1 VSCSLVAW
9 GEAGHAAA
17 AKSQLAKQTAPFR
30 GRVRARALARNLLE
44 VRRMALPRARAV
56 WSDETLDASERRRRI
71 FMLWDECV
79 ESGDESVLATARFV
93 RAAIA
98 GFVDH
103 RLPEGHPDGF
113 TAVQLDRRTRFGHR
127 RGGSSPMRR
136 LRVPRRRL
144 LAELAPFSEPLRP
157 RECAALVSQEL
168 ELFVAIDHPTGA
180 LPVVHHEKNVPSETE
195 RGPSH
200 RRRDEAVRWRACRV
214 RRAR

>member
-79 ESGDESVLATARFV
+79 ESGDESVLATA
-93 RAAIA
+93 A
-98 GFVDH
+98 
-103 RLPEGHPDGF
+103 
-113 TAVQLDRRTRFGHR
+113 
-127 RGGSSPMRR
+127 SSELR
-136 LRVPRRRL
+136 LRASSITAFPRATRTASRL
-144 LAELAPFSEPLRP
+144 S
-157 RECAALVSQEL
+157 SS
-168 ELFVAIDHPTGA
+168 IG
-180 LPVVHHEKNVPSETE
+180 E
-195 RGPSH
+195 RASGIE
-200 RRRDEAVRWRACRV
+200 EAVRVPCAAFGFRGDDSSLSSHPSPSRY
-214 RRAR
+214 ARESARPWSRKNSSSS